1 MPLKHPQTRAVY
13 TSSVLWLSLLEI
25 TLGIG
30 LILWKKPNRRMSV
43 RWFTAGILLIVF
55 GTLRL
60 VIW

>member
-1 MPLKHPQTRAVY
+1 MY

-30 LILWKKPNRRMSV
+30 LILWKKPNRRISI